1 MQCKTSFHQDI
12 YGFDIWTNEQLE
24 ESYKGLEQHEGE

>member
-1 MQCKTSFHQDI
+1 MFMESH
-12 YGFDIWTNEQLE
+12 GFDIWTNEQLE